1 MGQRAK
7 GKKKIKKMT
16 YRSNDNLVSFVCLAS
31 SSSGNAYVMA
41 FPNNRHILVECGLSY
56 HDLLSKMISNNAQIT
71 NIKSCL
77 ITHSHNDHSLSKSE
91 LLERNIDVW
100 ANSATLSGIDHKR
113 AHIVESGNVYEILP
127 DLFVKPFDVQHDTS
141 ALGFMIHDKV
151 SKKTIMFI
159 NDTKTFDTSQISKVP
174 IDYLFIECNHIRK
187 QLEAILKAVMEH
199 AQGNEDDPIARNKIY
214 KFTRQAHYHLSLAG
228 TKKVVRELNKTQ
240 LKGIFLMHLSDD
252 IANEYVMKME
262 IEKVFK
268 IPTYVCG
275 KKGGIK

>member
-1 MGQRAK
+1 MAQRVK
-7 GKKKIKKMT
+7 EKKKRKKMT
-16 YRSNDNLVSFVCLAS
+16 YRSNDNSVSFVCLAS

-41 FPNNRHILVECGLSY
+41 FPNHRSILVECGLPYS
-56 HDLLSKMISNNAQIT
+56 DLIRKFIENKIQISDIG
-71 NIKSCL
+71 SCL
-77 ITHSHNDHSLSKSE
+77 ITHNHNDHSQSKTE

-100 ANSATLSGIDHKR
+100 ANNTTLNVVDHRK
-113 AHIVESGNVYEILP
+113 AHIVESTKVYEIMP
-127 DLFVKPFDVQHDTS
+127 DIFVKPFDVQHDTPS
-141 ALGFMIHDKV
+141 LGFMIYDKI

-159 NDTKTFDTSQISKVP
+159 NDTKTFDTSLIKEVP
-174 IDYLFIECNHIRK
+174 IDYLFIECNHVRK
-187 QLEAILKAVMEH
+187 QLESILKSVIEH
-199 AQGNEDDPIARNKIY
+199 AQGNEDDPIARSKIY

-228 TKKVVRELNKTQ
+228 AKKVIRELNKTQ
-240 LKGIFLMHLSDD
+240 LKSIFLMHLSDD